1 MSDAVQFT
9 SATTFDVA
17 LPNGLY
23 KVKVTLG
30 NTSRTSVYMENML
43 QIVNMTGNNAVD
55 EILIPVTDGKLNIRA
70 AAGKEGYAYTISAIE
85 ISKVSDTAQLPNTV
99 WLCGDSTVCNYYPKA
114 SSIQAGWGQV
124 LGQYIDNSWN
134 IRNMAASGQYAK
146 GFVSA
151 GQFDAIEYYGKKGD
165 VYIISIGI
173 NDTNYSNATEYYN
186 TVTDMV
192 KRAKAKGIEVIL
204 VKQQGRKG
212 DYTKNPLLTSRWF
225 SAELDRIGNEQNVK
239 VVDLF
244 NLFQNYCVSIGA
256 DSADALFYDN
266 IHPNRQGALKLAEL
280 FAKQIDWDSIS
291 GSSSDVPVT
300 PPQQE
305 AAQLEDGAVYMLKNV
320 NSGLYMEV
328 SEENASNSANVQQ
341 WTLNDAQ
348 KHNSW
353 KAVSAGN
360 GYYYLYSQLGDGDT
374 FVLDVSGKKT
384 EDGTNVEIYTYKG
397 GDNQQFRFE
406 KNDDGSYT
414 VFTKISGDASCV
426 EVTGKS
432 TESGGNIQQW
442 TANGGN
448 NQKWIL
454 EKVNENTQPDVNN
467 PAGDINLDGEV
478 NVADAVKLQRYLLGT
493 DKLTAENA
501 KAADVNNDGYIDVF
515 DMIILR
521 RILLVYTVS

>member
-1 MSDAVQFT
+1 
-9 SATTFDVA
+9 
-17 LPNGLY
+17 
-23 KVKVTLG
+23 
-30 NTSRTSVYMENML
+30 
-43 QIVNMTGNNAVD
+43 
-55 EILIPVTDGKLNIRA
+55 
-70 AAGKEGYAYTISAIE
+70 
-85 ISKVSDTAQLPNTV
+85 
-99 WLCGDSTVCNYYPKA
+99 
-114 SSIQAGWGQV
+114 
-124 LGQYIDNSWN
+124 
-134 IRNMAASGQYAK
+134 
-146 GFVSA
+146 
-151 GQFDAIEYYGKKGD
+151 
-165 VYIISIGI
+165 
-173 NDTNYSNATEYYN
+173 
-186 TVTDMV
+186 
-192 KRAKAKGIEVIL
+192 
-204 VKQQGRKG
+204 
-212 DYTKNPLLTSRWF
+212 
-225 SAELDRIGNEQNVK
+225 
-239 VVDLF
+239 
-244 NLFQNYCVSIGA
+244 
-256 DSADALFYDN
+256 
-266 IHPNRQGALKLAEL
+266 
-280 FAKQIDWDSIS
+280 
-291 GSSSDVPVT
+291 
-300 PPQQE
+300 
-305 AAQLEDGAVYMLKNV
+305 MLKNV

-432 TESGGNIQQW
+432 TETGCNIQQW